1 MIMKISMKKRQNLTG
16 WAVLTPAVILIV
28 VMNFVPLFRAFLMS
42 FQTGRTG
49 KMTFAGITNYTRVLQ
64 DSRAADAL
72 KITVE
77 YVVVTVPVIIALAL
91 IMAVLLNDPRLKLK
105 GIYRT
110 CIFVPAAVSMV
121 ASAVIFRSLFAADGF
136 VNSILVGLGILQNG
150 YNFLGHPTSARIIL
164 MIVRVWKMLGY
175 QMIFFLAGL
184 QSIDSGI
191 YEAAKIDG
199 ATSLQQFFKI
209 TVPMLKPTMVFAF
222 VMSINAAIQVYD
234 ESVNLTNGGPGNA
247 TMPIAHYIYNTAFA
261 GVPNFGYACALSM
274 IILVVVGT
282 ITLIQMKVG
291 DRRE

>member
-1 MIMKISMKKRQNLTG
+1 MKLTMKKRENLTG
-16 WAVLTPAVILIV
+16 WAFLTPAVLLIII
-28 VMNFVPLFRAFLMS
+28 MNFVPLFQALIMS
-42 FQTGRTG
+42 FETGRTG
-49 KMTFAGITNYTRVLQ
+49 KMTFTGLSNYTRILE

-72 KITVE
+72 KVTLE
-77 YVVVTVPVIIALAL
+77 YVVITVPIIIGLAL
-91 IMAVLLNDPRLKLK
+91 ILAVLLNDPKLKLK

-136 VNSILVGLGILQNG
+136 VNSVLINLGILDTG

-164 MIVRVWKMLGY
+164 MVVRVWKMVGY

-184 QSIDSGI
+184 QSIDAGI

-199 ATSLQQFFKI
+199 ATSLQQFFHI
-209 TVPMLKPTMVFAF
+209 TIPMLKPTMLFAL
-222 VMSINAAIQVYD
+222 VMSVNAAIQVYD

-247 TMPIAHYIYNTAFA
+247 TMPIAHYIYNMAFG

-274 IILVVVGT
+274 IILVVVGILT
-282 ITLIQMKVG
+282 MLQMRVG
-291 DRRE
+291 DKRE

>member
-1 MIMKISMKKRQNLTG
+1 
-16 WAVLTPAVILIV
+16 
-28 VMNFVPLFRAFLMS
+28 
-42 FQTGRTG
+42 
-49 KMTFAGITNYTRVLQ
+49 MTFAGISNYTRVLQ
-64 DSRAADAL
+64 DSRCMDAL
-72 KITVE
+72 KVTLE
-77 YVVVTVPVIIALAL
+77 YVVVTVPIIIILAL
-91 IMAVLLNDPRLKLK
+91 VMAVLLDDQRLKLK

-136 VNSILVGLGILQNG
+136 VNSVLVNLGILETG

-175 QMIFFLAGL
+175 QMIFFLAAL
-184 QSIDSGI
+184 QSVDKGI

-199 ATSLQQFFKI
+199 ASSLQQFFRI
-209 TVPMLKPTMVFAF
+209 TVPMLKPTLVFTI

-234 ESVNLTNGGPGNA
+234 ESVNLTNGGPGYA
-247 TMPIAHYIYNTAFA
+247 TMPVAHYIYNLAFG

-274 IILVVVGT
+274 LVLLAVGV
-282 ITLIQMKVG
+282 ISLIQMKVG

>member
-1 MIMKISMKKRQNLTG
+1 MKRRQNLIG
-16 WAVLTPAVILIV
+16 WGFLTPAVILIV
-28 VMNFVPLFRAFLMS
+28 IMNFVPIIRAFIMS
-42 FQTGRTG
+42 FQTGRPG
-49 KMTFAGITNYTRVLQ
+49 NMTFAGISNYTRVLQ
-64 DSRAADAL
+64 DSRCMDAL
-72 KITVE
+72 KVTLE
-77 YVVVTVPVIIALAL
+77 YVVVTVPIIIILAL
-91 IMAVLLNDPRLKLK
+91 VMAVLLDDQRLKLK

-136 VNSILVGLGILQNG
+136 VNSVLVNLGILETG

-175 QMIFFLAGL
+175 QMIFFLAAL
-184 QSIDSGI
+184 QSVDKGI

-199 ATSLQQFFKI
+199 ASSLQQFFRI
-209 TVPMLKPTMVFAF
+209 TVPMLKPTLVFTI

-234 ESVNLTNGGPGNA
+234 ESVNLTNGGPGYA
-247 TMPIAHYIYNTAFA
+247 TMPVAHYIYNLAFG

-274 IILVVVGT
+274 LVLLAVGV
-282 ITLIQMKVG
+282 ISLIQMKVG